1 MKSGS
6 GPVRSQASDDL
17 VAGHRKHIERWIFG
31 AAHTGGGDERQRLHP
46 LSLLGGKMRR
56 QKAAQREADK
66 MDLVDAKRIEQTDVM
81 HNVIVER
88 IHRRIVTRFA
98 KSGMVGV
105 EDAELVRPRLGEFV
119 AVERARPVQEE
130 QRLALA

>member
-1 MKSGS
+1 
-6 GPVRSQASDDL
+6 
-17 VAGHRKHIERWIFG
+17 
-31 AAHTGGGDERQRLHP
+31 
-46 LSLLGGKMRR
+46 
-56 QKAAQREADK
+56 

-105 EDAELVRPRLGEFV
+105 EDAELVRPGLREFV
-119 AVERARPVQEE
+119 TVERARPVQEE
-130 QRLALA
+130 QRLALACGVEDRVDAVDVQRLFLEVDHWLPPRIIPLLDARAACRARAASHPPRSTAGSSSLSN